1 MHWPTIIS
9 ELKAAGFSQSQV
21 AERCGVAQA
30 TISDLARIEGRQPA
44 YDLGVKL
51 VALHAEV
58 CTKDDASAPAKAA

>member
-9 ELKAAGFSQSQV
+9 ELKAAGVTQSQV
-21 AERCGVAQA
+21 AEKCGVAQA

-44 YDLGVKL
+44 YDLGTKL

-58 CTKDDASAPAKAA
+58 CAPKQPSSAAAG